1 MNINRK
7 KFLKISIKDV
17 KLLAFFIFLYYS
29 VNIYAQSQHI
39 QLPQN
44 HITIGEVFKQI
55 EKQTSFSIGYNHNTL
70 SNLIDKR
77 VTVKSGSIE
86 HILTKALDG
95 TGLTFSFEGNHIIIL
110 AKEKASAQSEKVKK
124 NIKGTVMDDAGVPV
138 IGATIKEIG
147 TPNGTITDFDGNF
160 SLEVASEALLEVSY
174 VGYKTQQVNAK
185 SGTQLTITLKEDTEI
200 LDEVV
205 VVGYGTQ
212 KRKEITGAVSNVKM
226 NDMPQAGTS
235 SIAEFLGGKAAGLTT
250 TINSAQPGG
259 AVNMQ
264 IRGTASN
271 RSPLIVIDGF
281 PVTSFSNA
289 TAGDYSSGSTDA
301 TLASLNPNDIESI
314 DILKDA
320 SATSVYGTRAA
331 GGVILITTKRGK
343 EGKVS
348 VDFSVN
354 TGFSKVYGL
363 PELLSGT
370 EFMNE
375 VNRANL
381 EEFMYSNKIG
391 IYGPNKLEDF
401 NYIAPFSDN
410 DIKNNPYSTNWVDKI
425 TRVGMT
431 QNYSVSVSGGN
442 EKTKF
447 LSSVNYYVNK
457 GVIKN
462 NDYRRFS
469 SQLNLDQ
476 KFNSKLNGGISLNMS
491 RIDMDNVAMDN
502 GGFGLTSGLL
512 QSAYMFSPNLPVYD
526 ENGEFSKKVLG
537 TNQPNPVAQLEL
549 NNKTRTTRLL
559 ANVFLQYEP
568 VKNLIIKGV
577 AGTDFAQSE
586 GYYYAPLSTSVGGAN
601 NGKAERRHSEKTDY
615 QLQLSASYNFMFKD
629 KHYMAFSAGTEFMKM
644 GTQYLSASNTDF
656 ISDNF
661 LWNNLGAGAGSR
673 PVVGSGGTYAE
684 TLSYYGRLNYVYDE
698 RFFLT
703 ANFRIDG
710 SSMFGKNHQWGYF
723 PGVSLGWDFAKEN
736 FLKDIEV
743 IDQMKLRFGF
753 GQTGN
758 DNLSGVDDNGNAFT
772 AYPYNMYRQGG
783 NVLFGD
789 SYNTSIG
796 LYVLGNPDLKWETQ
810 TDYNVGVDFSFLKG
824 RLSGSLDYFNRV
836 ISDILGVRKL
846 SSASEV
852 RDLYVNL
859 DAKKQTYGFE
869 ASLAFEAIKTK
880 NFNWN
885 INSTFTFYRDRWLK
899 RDRNWVPKIYEKEKS
914 YFGEEWRLVSMG
926 LIQQG
931 QAVSYTSS
939 PIPGTIMFADVDGYL
954 TKDGNIIYDQ
964 NGYPMR
970 TGKPDGKIDEAD
982 LQKVAVNV
990 PYTIGFNNSFR
1001 YKNFDLNIGMY
1012 GKFNQWKVNNL
1023 TAALT
1028 DTGVLIEGSNQLKD
1042 VKYRWNSDYQNGT
1055 YPSSLQRK
1063 YGVGKEFQND
1073 YYLEKAWFIRV
1084 RNIDLG
1090 YTFNLPKYKINSVRV
1105 YVSLLNPLLIT
1116 PYSGTDPE
1124 TDNNGFSYPGSRTYT
1139 VGLNIKL

>member
-1 MNINRK
+1 MKILYC
-7 KFLKISIKDV
+7 KFV
-17 KLLAFFIFLYYS
+17 FILILFSMATTAYAQIS
-29 VNIYAQSQHI
+29 VNEIKKPIKSI
-39 QLPQN
+39 LR
-44 HITIGEVFKQI
+44 TI
-55 EKQTSFSIGYNHNTL
+55 EKKSEYKFFYSDDL
-70 SNLIDKR
+70 KDLDRR
-77 VTVKSGSIE
+77 VTVKEENAPIRKVLD
-86 HILTKALDG
+86 ILFAG
-95 TGLTFSFEGNHIIIL
+95 TNIAYVEKDKYITLTFKKDKGLQLPRKME
-110 AKEKASAQSEKVKK
+110 KEIE
-124 NIKGTVMDDAGVPV
+124 IKGIVLDEKGESI
-138 IGATIKEIG
+138 IGASVLVKGSTV
-147 TPNGTITDFDGNF
+147 GTITDIDGNF
-160 SLEVASEALLEVSY
+160 SLKVPEGADVRISYIGYLAKDVKANVGAHYKIVLQEDSKQLE
-174 VGYKTQQVNAK
+174 
-185 SGTQLTITLKEDTEI
+185 
-200 LDEVV
+200 EVV
-205 VVGYGTQ
+205 VVGYGQQ
-212 KRKEITGAVSNVKM
+212 KRKEITGAITNVKM
-226 NDMPQAGTS
+226 DDIPQVGAAS
-235 SIAEFLGGKAAGLTT
+235 VSEFLGGKAAGLST

-264 IRGTASN
+264 IRGSASN

-281 PVTSFSNA
+281 PVTGFYNA
-289 TAGDYSSGSTDA
+289 TAGDYSGGNTDA
-301 TLASLNPNDIESI
+301 TLSSINPSDIESI

-343 EGKVS
+343 AGKVS
-348 VDFSVN
+348 VDFTAN
-354 TGFSKVYGL
+354 TGFVKAYGL
-363 PELLSGT
+363 PDMLSGT

-381 EEFMYSNKIG
+381 EEFMYANKIG
-391 IYGPNKLEDF
+391 IYGSNKLSDY
-401 NYIAPFSDN
+401 NYVKPFSDEQIRDN
-410 DIKNNPYSTNWVDKI
+410 AYSTDWVDEI
-425 TRVGMT
+425 MRVGMT

-442 EKTKF
+442 DKTKY
-447 LSSVNYYVNK
+447 LSSINYYVNK

-469 SQLNLDQ
+469 SLLNLDQ
-476 KFNSKLNGGISLNMS
+476 KFNSKLKGGLSLNVS

-526 ENGEFSKKVLG
+526 ENGEYSKKVLG

-549 NNKTRTTRLL
+549 KNKTRTTRFL

-577 AGTDFAQSE
+577 VGTDFAQSE

-601 NGKAERRHSEKTDY
+601 NGKADRRHSEKTDY
-615 QLQLSASYNFMFKD
+615 QLQLSANYNFMFKD
-629 KHYMAFSAGTEFMKM
+629 KHYLAFAAGTEFMKM

-661 LWNNLGAGAGSR
+661 LWNNIGAGAGSR
-673 PVVGSGGTYAE
+673 PSVGSSGSYAE

-723 PGVSLGWDFAKEN
+723 PGVSLGWDFAKED
-736 FLKDIEV
+736 FLKDIAI
-743 IDQMKLRFGF
+743 IDQLKLRAGF

-772 AYPYNMYRQGG
+772 AYPYNVYSQGG

-789 SYNTSIG
+789 AYNTSIG
-796 LYVLGNPDLKWETQ
+796 IYALGNPDLKWETQ
-810 TDYNVGVDFSFLKG
+810 TDYNVGLDFSFLKG
-824 RLSGSLDYFNRV
+824 RISGSIDYFNRV

-852 RDLYVNL
+852 GSLIVNL

-869 ASLAFEAIKTK
+869 TSLAFEAIKTK
-880 NFNWN
+880 KFNWN
-885 INSTFTFYRDRWLK
+885 INGTFTFYRDRWLK
-899 RDRNWVPKIYEKEKS
+899 RDRNWVPKIYESEKS
-914 YFGEEWRLVSMG
+914 YFGEEWRLISMG

-931 QAVSYTSS
+931 EAVSYTSS
-939 PIPGTIMFADVDGYL
+939 PIPGTIKFADVDGYL
-954 TKDGNIIYDQ
+954 TKDGNIIYDD

-970 TGKPDGKIDEAD
+970 TGKPDGKINEAD

-990 PYTIGFNNSFR
+990 PYTIGLNNSFR
-1001 YKNFDLNIGMY
+1001 YKSFDLNIGMY

-1023 TAALT
+1023 AAALT
-1028 DTGVLIEGSNQLKD
+1028 DSGILTEGSNQLRD
-1042 VKYRWNSDYQNGT
+1042 VRNRWNSDNRNGV

-1073 YYLEKAWFIRV
+1073 FYLEKAWFIRV
-1084 RNIDLG
+1084 RNIDFG

-1105 YVSLLNPLLIT
+1105 YLSLLNPFLIT